1 MKTET
6 HFFGAKR
13 ENSVFQTKLDLLKS
27 DDEMIRGF
35 TVTFWDRVFECE
47 IPNSEN
53 PPTLSVRRTSD
64 EEKEIIRKEG
74 FSRVGKEWSDEE
86 LEALVTLFETEKG
99 DFAVIAKVMERT
111 ERSVWLQLESMGLV
125 ERKEKQKEGSIVSKL

>member
-1 MKTET
+1 M
-6 HFFGAKR
+6 
-13 ENSVFQTKLDLLKS
+13 
-27 DDEMIRGF
+27 
-35 TVTFWDRVFECE
+35 
-47 IPNSEN
+47 
-53 PPTLSVRRTSD
+53 RRTSD
-64 EEKEIIRKEG
+64 EEKEIIRKDG

-125 ERKEKQKEGSIVSKL
+125 ERKEKQKEG